1 MQISNG
7 AKTSNGVH
15 SFMLAKNQKI
25 KRESRQNIFFS
36 VVLGLLIFVVVGYLI
51 TSNLKINARRAELNL
66 QLGKLQAELNDLEVK
81 KAQLQ
86 AQISQ
91 ASQDEYLEKE
101 ARDTFNLK
109 KPGEEVVAVLPAEE
123 GGGGQEERS
132 FWEKVMDKIKFW

>member
-1 MQISNG
+1 
-7 AKTSNGVH
+7 
-15 SFMLAKNQKI
+15 MLAKNQKI

>member
-1 MQISNG
+1 
-7 AKTSNGVH
+7 
-15 SFMLAKNQKI
+15 MLAKNQKI
-25 KRESRQNIFFS
+25 KRGSRQNIFFS

-123 GGGGQEERS
+123 GGGGEEERS